1 MNHTDIMIL
10 LASKMQSIVNFTVS
24 YNEVVYKKY
33 QKEFI
38 HQVNQNAGRMLRE
51 IAKLSSVTLYYLF
64 GECDID

>member
-38 HQVNQNAGRMLRE
+38 HQVNQNAGKMLRE
-51 IAKLSSVTLYYLF
+51 ITKLSSVTLYYLF